1 MICLSSLLCI
11 PASLTTW
18 LTVSLKFALS
28 LFSFWSGVELSLP
41 EFFIAELTSIVDQ
54 FALVFSLNG
63 SGCSRVDTLV
73 GAYV

>member
-1 MICLSSLLCI
+1 M
-11 PASLTTW
+11 
-18 LTVSLKFALS
+18 SLKLALS

-41 EFFIAELTSIVDQ
+41 EFFIAELHNLADQ